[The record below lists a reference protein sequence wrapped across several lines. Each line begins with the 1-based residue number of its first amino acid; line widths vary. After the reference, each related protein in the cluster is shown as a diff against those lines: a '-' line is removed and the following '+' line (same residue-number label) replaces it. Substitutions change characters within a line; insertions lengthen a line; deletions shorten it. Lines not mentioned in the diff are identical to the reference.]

1 MENTIKQYTA
11 KDFKSDQYVRWCP
24 GCGDYALLNTLQ
36 KVMAELGVDPKDV
49 ATVSGIGCSSRL
61 PYYTSGYGFHTIHGR
76 GAAVA
81 TGVKVANPKLTVWQ
95 ITGDGDC
102 LAIGGNHFIHS
113 VRRNVD
119 INVLLFNNQI
129 YGLTK
134 GQFSPTTKKGFVT
147 KSSPFGT
154 VERPFRP
161 AELTIGAR
169 GTFFGR
175 VLDVDLK
182 SSHATMM
189 AAAGHKGTSVV
200 ECLVNCVIFNDGAHS
215 WLSEKETRYDRI
227 IILEHGKPM
236 IFGKNNDKGLMA
248 DGFNLK
254 VVTLGENGIT
264 EADLLVHD
272 AKCED
277 FTLQMK
283 LALMEGPEFPVAIG
297 VIRDVEADTYD
308 AETESQIAE
317 VQAKSKI
324 KTFDELIDSCE
335 QWEM

>member
-1 MENTIKQYTA
+1 MSTIPYTA

-24 GCGDYALLNTLQ
+24 GCGDYAVLNTLQ
-36 KVMAELGVDPKDV
+36 KVMAELGVEPHNTAV
-49 ATVSGIGCSSRL
+49 ISGIGCSSRL
-61 PYYTSGYGFHTIHGR
+61 PYYINGYGFHTIHGR

-134 GQFSPTTKKGFVT
+134 GQYSPTTKKGYVT

-161 AELTIGAR
+161 AELTMGAR
-169 GTFFGR
+169 GTFFAR
-175 VLDVDLK
+175 LLDVDLK
-182 SSHATMM
+182 NSQSSML
-189 AAAGHKGTSVV
+189 AAARHKGTSVV
-200 ECLVNCVIFNDGAHS
+200 ECLVNCVIFNDGAHGY
-215 WLSEKETRYDRI
+215 LAEKENRADRLLM
-227 IILEHGKPM
+227 LEHGKPM
-236 IFGKNNDKGLMA
+236 IFGKENNKGLVL
-248 DGFNLK
+248 DGFKLK
-254 VVTLGENGIT
+254 VVTIGENGIT
-264 EADLLVHD
+264 ENDILVHD
-272 AKCED
+272 ATCED
-277 FTLQMK
+277 TTLQMK
-283 LALMEGPEFPVAIG
+283 LALMEGPEMPIAMG
-297 VIRDVEADTYD
+297 VIRDVAEESYD
-308 AETESQIAE
+308 AAVEKQIAE
-317 VQAKSKI
+317 IQAKSKI
-324 KTFDELIDSCE
+324 KTFDDLIASCE